1 MATLKIALA
10 STLLAM
16 GLAAGNA
23 NAALSFSTDFSNS
36 SNFSNSTSFSI
47 STTSKVSVVTTLLGN
62 PVYDDSYIKDI
73 KVSLVALSNN
83 ATLATR
89 TFSYADGVKTFFS
102 QLDFSKLLLTKGNYS
117 LNFTGDSYTPFN
129 GTLTQNISVA
139 AVPEPESIAMMG
151 LGLGALLLRLKR
163 KKAGKDM
170 MMPA

>member
-23 NAALSFSTDFSNS
+23 NAALSFSTDISNS
-36 SNFSNSTSFSI
+36 SSFSNSTSFSI
-47 STTSKVSVVTTLLGN
+47 NNTSKVSAVSTLIGSPLF
-62 PVYDDSYIKDI
+62 DDSYLKDVT
-73 KVSLVALSNN
+73 VSLVALSNN
-83 ATLATR
+83 AVLATK
-89 TFSYADGVKTFFS
+89 TVSFANGATTFFS
-102 QLDFSKLLLTKGNYS
+102 QIDFSKLLLTKGNYS
-117 LNFTGDSYTPFN
+117 LNFSGDSYTPFN
-129 GTLTQNISVA
+129 GTLTQNIYVA

-163 KKAGKDM
+163 KKAGNAA